1 MCARLL
7 RPPCLN
13 PSPNPFSA
21 KARHLLAPS
30 PCLMSTLVVGH
41 RDSAGIV
48 HHRPPLLRGSATR
61 VDGLPRCVP
70 SPLSWFRSTSLVRR
84 SSCHRALGTSLVDV
98 RPRRCRAATTAGEP
112 PHPLSWSFG
121 VKWDARSCRAVAPS
135 TREALR
141 ELKLAGR
148 PSLASHRPRR
158 ALCRARA
165 PRACAEPRCSGCP
178 PWPHVVGWPGCFGP
192 RHARPPGH
200 CAAGSQFMLA
210 GPAGRSHLCGLGH

>member
-158 ALCRARA
+158 ALCRVRA

-178 PWPHVVGWPGCFGP
+178 PWPHAVGWPGCFGP
-192 RHARPPGH
+192 RQARPPGH
-200 CAAGSQFMLA
+200 YAAGSRFMLA